1 MATLLLVDKKRNV
14 EELVNANNEVQALR
28 LWTLEVEHNLNTSQ
42 FRENEAI
49 VFLRQFR
56 QQFFRNVLK
65 DKAAQGAGSIA
76 AITSEI
82 TKKVPNCY
90 ICGR

>member
-1 MATLLLVDKKRNV
+1 MKFRHRVFGNSR
-14 EELVNANNEVQALR
+14 
-28 LWTLEVEHNLNTSQ
+28 LNTISQ

-56 QQFFRNVLK
+56 RFYRNALI

-76 AITSEI
+76 VITSEI

>member
-1 MATLLLVDKKRNV
+1 MQKMKFRHRV
-14 EELVNANNEVQALR
+14 ALR
-28 LWTLEVEHNLNTSQ
+28 KHEVKHNHRTSQ

-49 VFLRQFR
+49 VFLRQFLR
-56 QQFFRNVLK
+56 QFRQFYCNVLK
-65 DKAAQGAGSIA
+65 VKAGQGTGSIA

-82 TKKVPNCY
+82 TKKVANCY